1 MSILTQGISTIVI
14 LMGLFMCVF
23 VDWYHVCE
31 NCFCFQPRSRNN
43 SYIEW
48 GREALVCDI
57 ISDINSDINSDTTS
71 EVSTV

>member
-23 VDWYHVCE
+23 VDWEHVCE
-31 NCFCFQPRSRNN
+31 TCCVQSRSRNN
-43 SYIEW
+43 SSIEW
-48 GREALVCDI
+48 GREGLLCDI
-57 ISDINSDINSDTTS
+57 TSDTTS

>member
-23 VDWYHVCE
+23 VDWEHVCE
-31 NCFCFQPRSRNN
+31 TCCLQSRSRNN
-43 SYIEW
+43 SSIEW
-48 GREALVCDI
+48 GRESLLCDI
-57 ISDINSDINSDTTS
+57 NTDTNS

>member
-23 VDWYHVCE
+23 VDWHHVCD

-43 SYIEW
+43 SSIEW
-48 GREALVCDI
+48 GRESLLCDI
-57 ISDINSDINSDTTS
+57 NTDTTS
-71 EVSTV
+71 EVSIV